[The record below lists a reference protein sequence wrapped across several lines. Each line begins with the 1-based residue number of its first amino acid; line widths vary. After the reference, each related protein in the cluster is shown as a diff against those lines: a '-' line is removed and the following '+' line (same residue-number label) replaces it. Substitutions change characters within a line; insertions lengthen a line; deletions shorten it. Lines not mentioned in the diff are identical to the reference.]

1 MWFILD
7 GARYLEYLDLSNCCN
22 LETLPDNIQNNSM
35 LVTLNLDECR
45 KLKSLPKLPASLQ
58 QSLQQLTAMNCT
70 YLDTNS
76 IQRPMLENML
86 HRLRINYGH
95 RSNNLGDLSFLP
107 GSQVPCEFD
116 FHTTEASIVIPPMSK
131 SGLCCFVFCIILSEG
146 ININYGDIFCTI
158 YEHNKHVDE
167 CDVFYAR
174 GRLISDHVLLSC
186 WYDIYKLVEV
196 GSARGGDH
204 YNLHLNSNS
213 DIMLMIRYNGQL
225 RG

>member
-1 MWFILD
+1 
-7 GARYLEYLDLSNCCN
+7 
-22 LETLPDNIQNNSM
+22 
-35 LVTLNLDECR
+35 
-45 KLKSLPKLPASLQ
+45 
-58 QSLQQLTAMNCT
+58 
-70 YLDTNS
+70 
-76 IQRPMLENML
+76 ML

-95 RSNNLGDLSFLP
+95 RSINRGDLSFLL

-131 SGLCCFVFCIILSEG
+131 CGLCCFVFCIILSEG
-146 ININYGDIFCTI
+146 ININYGDILCTI

-167 CDVFYAR
+167 CDVFYVR

-204 YNLHLNSNS
+204 YNLSFEFKFKHYVDDKVQWSTKGIMGCGVFPMYGLEHSKGVESSAQFS
-213 DIMLMIRYNGQL
+213 DDDSDQH
-225 RG
+225 